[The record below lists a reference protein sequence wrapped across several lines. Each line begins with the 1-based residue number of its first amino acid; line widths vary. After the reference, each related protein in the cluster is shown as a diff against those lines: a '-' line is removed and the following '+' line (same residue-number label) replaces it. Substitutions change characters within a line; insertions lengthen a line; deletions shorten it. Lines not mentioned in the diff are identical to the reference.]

1 MKKFPAIFAAFALG
15 LLSFGAQAANSLTF
29 QGVTFA
35 SRAIDAD
42 TLEFSILD
50 ATHATGNWAGASFL
64 KGFEIKELGSFEVTG
79 ATIVSG
85 PTGFVTDVAHGGVT
99 GSSLG
104 CSSNGN
110 TKGACFS
117 SGAPLALTDSLV
129 WRIDFTA
136 HGALNLT
143 APHIKVQFLGNMGD
157 KKKMGDLLSITLPV
171 TAVPEPETY
180 AMLLAG
186 LGLMGFI
193 ARRRRGV

>member
-1 MKKFPAIFAAFALG
+1 MKKTSAIFAAFALG
-15 LLSFGAQAANSLTF
+15 LLSFGAQASNSLTF

-42 TLEFSILD
+42 TLEFSILN
-50 ATHATGNWAGASFL
+50 ATHATGDWLGASFL
-64 KGFEIKELGSFEVTG
+64 KSFEIKDLGSEALT
-79 ATIVSG
+79 ATIVYG
-85 PTGFVTDVAHGGVT
+85 PAGFMSNVNNGLAGNALGCGT
-99 GSSLG
+99 GS
-104 CSSNGN
+104 

-136 HGALNLT
+136 NGALNLT
-143 APHIKVQFLGNMGD
+143 APHIKVQFLDNVGD
-157 KKKMGDLLSITLPV
+157 KKKMGNLLSQTLPV

-193 ARRRRGV
+193 ARRRTAA